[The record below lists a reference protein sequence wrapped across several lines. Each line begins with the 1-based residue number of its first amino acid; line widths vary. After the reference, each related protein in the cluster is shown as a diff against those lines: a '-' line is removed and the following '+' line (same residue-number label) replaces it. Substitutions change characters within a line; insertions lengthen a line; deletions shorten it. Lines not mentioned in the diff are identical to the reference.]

1 MKKHLT
7 EENLDLSLDSLNIIL
22 FLLFLFSFNL
32 VHAQINTNNFIN
44 IDKIDVR
51 VDYNRIY
58 DLDFDNDNL
67 IDLLLINK
75 SNRDYSLIRNL
86 FTKDQRIINQK
97 FWLNL
102 SSLSRYRN
110 DNNIIYYF
118 LASRKD
124 KSVSLVYFT
133 NYGSLIIKETLKL
146 NSFPSKVFTANF
158 RNRGKSQSVIYGPS
172 FSGISLITENKFK
185 LYETN
190 IVKENS
196 YSEVFAND
204 FNGDT
209 YLDLAALNTLNNS
222 FEIYSND
229 QSGSFYFD
237 RKINLQRNEVFQLYS
252 DFNNDSFLDFVTS
265 LNNSVN
271 IYYGDSV
278 YSFSNK
284 LELNINEPVKKVIAA
299 DINYNNTKDIIY
311 INKNQ
316 TEIKALF
323 SKEENSYQKPIT
335 LLNGNNFEDIRI
347 TRRGILNRL
356 LAVDSKGKL
365 FSVSYLR
372 NKESEFHISLG
383 DSLTNIFSNEN
394 ILGAVNPEEKK
405 LHILKHENDSFIYND
420 FNLSKPFSNLLSF
433 KDKHELFL
441 VFYNRGEKFVEAFQI
456 DSLLTL
462 KQKTNFYLAENI
474 SSLIYDKSSN
484 QITAFTTKGDSYS
497 LQNLSLF
504 NAEKEI
510 TKIELFLI
518 SNSAVDKDVVNIDST
533 FISYLSMDKEGIHFN
548 LSLKNKMIFRDLLRV
563 KINTEQTKNSVKSFN
578 RNNRFFSIINVN
590 ESKEY
595 LVYNRDELKKYKSDF
610 YFDPKKLQ
618 LITYKRKDRFVY
630 LDEQTNNLYWIKVSI
645 ADKYFAKELLLKNVN
660 ADDFSLFVYNNIPM
674 IVYFDNS
681 EKLLTFKE
689 IPFND

>member
-7 EENLDLSLDSLNIIL
+7 EENLDLSPDSLKIIL

-75 SNRDYSLIRNL
+75 SNRDYSLVRNL

-158 RNRGKSQSVIYGPS
+158 RNRGKSQGVIYGPS

-190 IVKENS
+190 IIEKNS

-222 FEIYSND
+222 FEIFSND
-229 QSGSFYFD
+229 QDGKFYFD
-237 RKINLQRNEVFQLYS
+237 RKINLHRNEVFQLYS
-252 DFNNDSFLDFVTS
+252 DLNNDSFLDFVTS
-265 LNNSVN
+265 LNNSIN

-284 LELNINEPVKKVIAA
+284 LELNINEPIKKVIAA
-299 DINYNNTKDIIY
+299 DINYNNTKDLIF

-316 TEIKALF
+316 TKIKALF
-323 SKEENSYQKPIT
+323 SNSENSYQKSIS
-335 LLNGNNFEDIRI
+335 LLNGNNFEDIKI

-365 FSVSYLR
+365 FSISYLR

-383 DSLTNIFSNEN
+383 DSLTNIFSNNN
-394 ILGAVNPEEKK
+394 ILGAVNPAEKK
-405 LHILKHENDSFIYND
+405 LHIIKHENDSFIYND
-420 FNLSKPFSNLLSF
+420 FNLSKPFNDVHSF
-433 KDKHELFL
+433 ISKQELFL
-441 VFYNRGEKFVEAFQI
+441 VFYNSGEKFVEAFQI

-462 KQKTNFYLAENI
+462 KRKANFYLDENV
-474 SSLIYDKSSN
+474 SSLAYDKSTN
-484 QITAFTTKGDSYS
+484 QITAFTTKGNSYS
-497 LQNLSLF
+497 LQDISMF
-504 NAEKEI
+504 NDEKEI
-510 TKIELFLI
+510 RKSEPFLI
-518 SNSAVDKDVVNIDST
+518 SNSTADKDAVNIDST
-533 FISYLSMDKEGIHFN
+533 FITYLSTDKEGVHFN
-548 LSLKNKMIFRDLLRV
+548 LSLKNKMIYKDLLRV
-563 KINTEQTKNSVKSFN
+563 SINTNQSKNSIKSFN

-595 LVYNRDELKKYKSDF
+595 LVYHRNELKKYKSDF
-610 YFDPKKLQ
+610 YFNPKKLQ

-645 ADKYFAKELLLKNVN
+645 ADKYFAKELLLKNIS
-660 ADDFSLFVYNNIPM
+660 ADNFSLFVYKKTPM
-674 IVYFDNS
+674 IVYFDNA

-689 IPFND
+689 IPFNE